1 MIIWE
6 REGVGMRKN
15 LGRWMHI
22 GACIGGG
29 LVLVMVLACIAAM
42 TGILLTDTAQ
52 AARTSYT
59 MAEIFPRGMKVLG
72 FTLSTAVVAEV
83 ISFAL
88 SWALAVCIGFLAPHS
103 MREKLR
109 RVVNGLSAVP
119 AVVLGYMSLSYIA
132 PLTQSPWL
140 AVVFT
145 LVMMSLMRQTLAI
158 ARVNSRYQPAVEAGD
173 ALGAYMYENVFQ
185 LVLPQAARGYLA
197 VALRM
202 LARFVSEGVA
212 ILMVLSNYS
221 GSEDTLSSAL
231 MRALGVTGERA
242 SVQWILLLATLLL
255 ALVLLSNSLISA
267 TVQGGRNGKKN
278 V

>member
-1 MIIWE
+1 M
-6 REGVGMRKN
+6 
-15 LGRWMHI
+15 
-22 GACIGGG
+22 
-29 LVLVMVLACIAAM
+29 
-42 TGILLTDTAQ
+42 LTITTFD
-52 AARTSYT
+52 
-59 MAEIFPRGMKVLG
+59 
-72 FTLSTAVVAEV
+72 
-83 ISFAL
+83 
-88 SWALAVCIGFLAPHS
+88 
-103 MREKLR
+103 
-109 RVVNGLSAVP
+109 RV
-119 AVVLGYMSLSYIA
+119 
-132 PLTQSPWL
+132 
-140 AVVFT
+140 
-145 LVMMSLMRQTLAI
+145 
-158 ARVNSRYQPAVEAGD
+158 
-173 ALGAYMYENVFQ
+173 
-185 LVLPQAARGYLA
+185 PQAARGYLA

>member
-1 MIIWE
+1 M
-6 REGVGMRKN
+6 
-15 LGRWMHI
+15 
-22 GACIGGG
+22 
-29 LVLVMVLACIAAM
+29 
-42 TGILLTDTAQ
+42 
-52 AARTSYT
+52 
-59 MAEIFPRGMKVLG
+59 
-72 FTLSTAVVAEV
+72 
-83 ISFAL
+83 
-88 SWALAVCIGFLAPHS
+88 
-103 MREKLR
+103 
-109 RVVNGLSAVP
+109 P

-173 ALGAYMYENVFQ
+173 ALGAYMYETVFQ

-202 LARFVSEGVA
+202 LARVVSEGVA